1 MSARMGAPRAGAQPG
16 GLAAQP
22 LNLIHRTNSPN
33 PALARVSS
41 RLGGLDQVAD
51 DLQELVD
58 FLKADPSRA
67 VIVAKAIERVE
78 STDAAIKFLLGFYRG
93 GADAKSIR

>member
-33 PALARVSS
+33 PALARVSGRFDFPDGVPVRVVFDALKLPFPVAVELLRRAS
-41 RLGGLDQVAD
+41 R
-51 DLQELVD
+51 
-58 FLKADPSRA
+58 
-67 VIVAKAIERVE
+67 
-78 STDAAIKFLLGFYRG
+78 
-93 GADAKSIR
+93 

>member
-1 MSARMGAPRAGAQPG
+1 M
-16 GLAAQP
+16 
-22 LNLIHRTNSPN
+22 
-33 PALARVSS
+33 
-41 RLGGLDQVAD
+41 GGLDQVAD